1 MEIKKNRFKENLP
14 PILLILGILIFWEL
28 ASIWFKIPDYL
39 LPRPSQIVSIS
50 WLKRASL
57 YGHLLVTLE
66 EVLLGFLVG
75 FVVGYILALLMFFS
89 ETLRKALNP
98 IVVIS
103 QTVPV
108 IALGPILVIWL
119 GYNIWPK
126 IIIVALIVFF
136 PVTVNTFDGLVSC
149 DPDLITLLKSMGAS
163 KWQIFTK
170 VQQMNAL
177 PFITSATKVAITYS
191 VIGAVV
197 AEWIGSDKGLGA
209 YILQSN
215 AQIRTPQM
223 FAAILITSLMGILM
237 FFIAQLAEN
246 LLIPWQK
253 GGKQKRKRI
262 ATSS

>member
-1 MEIKKNRFKENLP
+1 MEQKENKFKDSIP
-14 PILLILGILIFWEL
+14 PILLILAIITLWEVL
-28 ASIWFKIPDYL
+28 SLWFKVPDYL
-39 LPRPSQIVSIS
+39 LPRPSQIVEVS
-50 WLKRASL
+50 WLKRAVL
-57 YGHLLVTLE
+57 FKHLMVTLE
-66 EVLLGFLVG
+66 EVLLGFVVG
-75 FVVGYILALLMFFS
+75 FAVGYILALLMFFS
-89 ETLRKALNP
+89 KTLRKALNP

-103 QTVPV
+103 QTIPV

-126 IIIVALIVFF
+126 IIVVAIIVFF
-136 PVTVNTFDGLVSC
+136 PVTVNTFDGLISC
-149 DPDLITLLKSMGAS
+149 DPDLITLLKSMGAN

-177 PFITSATKVAITYS
+177 PFITSASKVAVTFS

-197 AEWIGSDKGLGA
+197 AEWIGSDKGLGS

-223 FAAILITSLMGILM
+223 FSAIFVTSLMGIVM

-246 LLIPWQK
+246 YLIPWQK
-253 GGKQKRKRI
+253 GGKGNQKK
-262 ATSS
+262 

>member
-1 MEIKKNRFKENLP
+1 MKIKNSKLKDNLP
-14 PILLILGILIFWEL
+14 PILVIVGIVIAWEL
-28 ASIWFKIPDYL
+28 ASILLKIPDYL
-39 LPRPSQIVSIS
+39 LPRPSQILSIS
-50 WLKRASL
+50 WIKRASL
-57 YGHLLVTLE
+57 FNHLLVTIE

-75 FVVGYILALLMFFS
+75 FVVGYVLALLMFFS
-89 ETLRKALNP
+89 KTLRKALNP

-103 QTVPV
+103 QTIPV

-136 PVTVNTFDGLVSC
+136 PITVNTFDGLVTC
-149 DPDLITLLKSMGAS
+149 DPDLITLLKSMGAR
-163 KWQIFTK
+163 KWQIFIK

-197 AEWIGSDKGLGA
+197 AEWIGSDKGLGS

-237 FFIAQLAEN
+237 FFIAQLGEN

-253 GGKQKRKRI
+253 GGKTKKRKYI
-262 ATSS
+262 S